1 MLPDAAQTP
10 WVFLMWLW
18 GSAVLPITHTMQAGI
33 TSHSGIVSTE
43 EIWTQFLLQQML
55 IFKIRGGEHLFLWE
69 GGEINQL
76 SSLGFSLPAVFVM
89 LWLSSISISNIPCFR
104 VQGMSGHE
112 ETPTFTGSSRFF
124 RLYHH
129 PELCSSVIAIISL

>member
-10 WVFLMWLW
+10 WVFLMWFW
-18 GSAVLPITHTMQAGI
+18 GSAVLPITHTMQAEI

-55 IFKIRGGEHLFLWE
+55 IFKIRGGERLFLWE

-76 SSLGFSLPAVFVM
+76 SSLDFSCCVHGAVA
-89 LWLSSISISNIPCFR
+89 
-104 VQGMSGHE
+104 
-112 ETPTFTGSSRFF
+112 
-124 RLYHH
+124 
-129 PELCSSVIAIISL
+129 ELHLH